1 MTEIQKQKPYF
12 YLKSKNEKLDDMI
25 VREVNTTNNDSRYF
39 HIVFTYGKKTNLKN
53 FSLNKAH
60 IENGTH
66 TLIPCPENISH
77 LPSDDMTW
85 FEYQPNRFRYKM
97 MYDVML
103 ENDEIIESC
112 YPNGITFTCFKSKQ
126 ELSEYAANLIKKQH
140 GDIKDSQIKAIRLCK
155 LLKPLEHSDDL
166 MPNTEIQVSSNF
178 KVFKEW
184 IVGNAKE

>member
-25 VREVNTTNNDSRYF
+25 VREVKTTNDDSRYF
-39 HIVFTYGKKTNLKN
+39 HIVFTYGK
-53 FSLNKAH
+53 
-60 IENGTH
+60 
-66 TLIPCPENISH
+66 
-77 LPSDDMTW
+77 
-85 FEYQPNRFRYKM
+85 
-97 MYDVML
+97 
-103 ENDEIIESC
+103 NDEIIKSC

-126 ELSEYAANLIKKQH
+126 ELSEYAAKLIKKQH